1 VISGP
6 ATILQSGPAL
16 VQSNVNL
23 DQNDPLSAGNLY
35 VVAVLASGKMQMF
48 YRPSSNNPFS
58 PISTT
63 KTWIPTEVFGS
74 GIGDTAPVM
83 VQDYWRTQDENTPGG
98 FQLLVAVGGVVQHWQ
113 RVNTDIATNPPVA
126 GGMYLF
132 LSSLSHLT
140 SPFFWYK
147 SEKVKLTVG

>member
-1 VISGP
+1 MISGP

-132 LSSLSHLT
+132 PCLTFKSSIPSFLD
-140 SPFFWYK
+140 
-147 SEKVKLTVG
+147 

>member
-1 VISGP
+1 M
-6 ATILQSGPAL
+6 
-16 VQSNVNL
+16 N
-23 DQNDPLSAGNLY
+23 
-35 VVAVLASGKMQMF
+35 
-48 YRPSSNNPFS
+48 
-58 PISTT
+58 

-98 FQLLVAVGGVVQHWQ
+98 FQLLIAVNGVVQHWQ

-132 LSSLSHLT
+132 HYSLSHLP
-140 SPFFWYK
+140 SLLF
-147 SEKVKLTVG
+147 LD